1 MWCGYLIKKFSI
13 IPFSICCFKILVY
26 KLQVLEVLVEVV
38 EGDAR
43 NVLCDA
49 VDRHRASVL
58 VLGSHGY
65 GAIKRYLL
73 INYTLISHIIIIV
86 RSKLFI

>member
-1 MWCGYLIKKFSI
+1 MNELLMIAIGLK
-13 IPFSICCFKILVY
+13 VG
-26 KLQVLEVLVEVV
+26 EVTVEVA

-49 VDRHRASVL
+49 VERHRASVL

-65 GAIKRYLL
+65 GAIKRYLRIQCPL
-73 INYTLISHIIIIV
+73 LNSANTLSFPH
-86 RSKLFI
+86 FIAFAERF

>member
-1 MWCGYLIKKFSI
+1 
-13 IPFSICCFKILVY
+13 
-26 KLQVLEVLVEVV
+26 VEVV
-38 EGDAR
+38 QGDAR

-58 VLGSHGY
+58 VLGSHDY

-73 INYTLISHIIIIV
+73 INYTLHYLI
-86 RSKLFI
+86 RRKLCFYFLYFRLILLMIKS